1 MLSLLL
7 SCAIAALSMSST
19 TAYSLCDATNYP
31 YSGAAAGSLEYPL
44 VMALDDKT
52 SPVKATGKIQIVD
65 GCTFAVKDFVYNG
78 GPSVWF
84 GGNGT
89 DTNGIRL
96 SDTVVQPSANPSSA
110 TYPFRTA
117 AGSAVSYN
125 DFSQFRLF
133 DEKSLTLV
141 ATANIGAAKTTNS
154 TTNPAAKATEKASS
168 GVGMNAGVLGLF
180 AAAIGF
186 F

>member
-1 MLSLLL
+1 MLSLLF
-7 SCAIAALSMSST
+7 SCAIAALSMTKTT
-19 TAYSLCDATNYP
+19 TAYSLCDAKNYP
-31 YSGAAAGSLEYPL
+31 YSSAAGSLEYPL

-52 SPVKATGKIQIVD
+52 SPVKATGKVQIVD

-78 GPSVWF
+78 GPAVWF
-84 GGNGT
+84 GGNGS

-96 SDTVVQPSANPSSA
+96 SDTVVQPSATPSSA
-110 TYPFRTA
+110 TYQFRTA

-141 ATANIGAAKTTNS
+141 ATADIGAAKTTNS
-154 TTNPAAKATEKASS
+154 STPPAAKTTGKASS
-168 GVGMNAGVLGLF
+168 GMGVNAGALGLF
-180 AAAIGF
+180 VAVIGF
-186 F
+186 L